1 MQSWVLYSL
10 LSTAITVIVI
20 FVDKYNLTQQIKDYR
35 GMAMYSAIVG
45 LISGSILWLVTER
58 PILGFQDGLLVIAT
72 GILSIFSASIYFYVI
87 QKEDGSKVLFLLQL
101 VPVFVLI
108 LSLIFLKES
117 ITIKKLLGFVLILV
131 PSLLAS
137 SESGKL
143 KLSMNKNTLLLM
155 VSMFLTAVSAVIFKF
170 VVDVGSFSKVVA
182 YESWGWAIGGLI
194 LFTVIPSVRKAFFTT
209 TRSLKKVALAI
220 VFGNE
225 ILFLGSKLL
234 LFLAISLGSVYLV
247 NVITGTQVLFGAL
260 FGAVLTLIAPKIFN
274 EDIGKNSIKNKLIL
288 GVITLIGLGLIY

>member
-1 MQSWVLYSL
+1 MQSWILYSL
-10 LSTAITVIVI
+10 LGTAIYVIVI

-45 LISGSILWLVTER
+45 LISGSVLWLMTGR
-58 PILGFQDGLLVIAT
+58 PILGFQDGLLVMIT
-72 GILSIFSASIYFYVI
+72 GMLSIFSASIYFYVI

-108 LSLIFLKES
+108 LSLLFLDEV
-117 ITIKKLLGFVLILV
+117 ITIKKLLGFALILI

-137 SESGKL
+137 SDGNKL
-143 KLSMNKNTLLLM
+143 KLSIDKNTILLM
-155 VSMFLTAVSAVIFKF
+155 ASTFLTAVSAVIFKF
-170 VVDVGSFSKVVA
+170 VVDAGSFSKVVA

-194 LFTVIPSVRKAFFTT
+194 LFTVFPSVRKAFFTT
-209 TRSLKKVALAI
+209 TKSLKKIALAI

-260 FGAVLTLIAPKIFN
+260 FGVVLTLLVPKIFH
-274 EDIGKNSIKNKLIL
+274 EDISKNSIKNKLIL
-288 GVITLIGLGLIY
+288 GVITLVGLGLIY